1 MVRVE
6 LSQIRIDEKRHEQ
19 VIVLKER
26 NGTRSFPIVIGIQE
40 ANAIKIE
47 IAGVNPPRPLTHDLL
62 VDTIKQLGATLE
74 KVVVDKLK
82 DNIFFAKLMLKNRD
96 GEETGVDARPSD
108 SIAIAVRAKVPLFVS
123 EEVLD
128 KVAT

>member
-6 LSQIRIDEKRHEQ
+6 LSQIRIDERRHEQ
-19 VIVLKER
+19 VIVLREK

-40 ANAIKIE
+40 ASAIKIE

-62 VDTIKQLGATLE
+62 VNTIKQLGATLE
-74 KVVVDKLK
+74 KVMVDKLE
-82 DNIFFAKLMLKNRD
+82 DNIFFAKLVLKNKD
-96 GEETGVDARPSD
+96 GEEIRVDARPSD

-128 KVAT
+128 KIAT

>member
-19 VIVLKER
+19 VIILKEK
-26 NGTRSFPIVIGIQE
+26 NGTRSFPILIGIQE

-62 VDTIKQLGATLE
+62 VNTIKQLRATLE
-74 KVVVDKLK
+74 KVVVDKLE
-82 DNIFFAKLMLKNRD
+82 DNIFFAKLVLKSKD
-96 GEETGVDARPSD
+96 GEEIRVDARPSD
-108 SIAIAVRAKVPLFVS
+108 SIAIAVRANVPLFVS
-123 EEVLD
+123 EEILD
-128 KVAT
+128 RVAA